1 MTQPHLLS
9 ACAALLAMAACAP
22 APTPTATK
30 AAPALDGPRPNFVVI
45 VVDDMRFDEMGVAGH
60 PILET
65 PHIDALAAAGANF
78 TRAYHAVPLCSPNRA
93 SILTGQYP
101 STHGII
107 DNVSRSQTSHIL
119 QTFPRTLQADGYE
132 TGFLGKWHMGNDPT
146 QRPGFDEW
154 VSIPGQGRTHDP
166 ELFENGEISVVK
178 GYITDIFTDRA
189 VSFIER
195 ARDKPFCLYIG
206 HKAVHPDIQQLDDGS
221 VSKDSYLGFRPA
233 PRHLGKYDDKVF
245 PQRENVRQWPTE
257 LPGKPAVHRA
267 LERKHT
273 PLMREMFTDGSAFVD
288 TQETMR
294 RRAEMILSIDEG
306 LGRIVESLE
315 KTGALDNTVIIFTSD
330 NGYWY
335 DEHALTN
342 ERRLPYEE
350 SSRTPLIIRGP
361 GITNPGAE
369 IDKLVSSVDF
379 AATVLDM
386 AGAPIGEHLQ
396 GASLAPLLRG
406 QTEGWRDSVL
416 IEFYTYEFPMPWL
429 LDMDYRAIRTERYKY
444 IHWMRHPDENELYDL
459 EKDPYEL
466 TNLIDE
472 PTLDAVKA
480 ELRAELKVKILE
492 AMGLE

>member
-1 MTQPHLLS
+1 MPQSHLFP
-9 ACAALLAMAACAP
+9 ACAAIFLLAACSSP
-22 APTPTATK
+22 APGP
-30 AAPALDGPRPNFVVI
+30 APESAQQPEGPRPNFVVI

-65 PHIDALAAAGANF
+65 PNIDALAANGANF
-78 TRAYHAVPLCSPNRA
+78 TRAFHAVPLCSPNRA

-107 DNVSRSQTSHIL
+107 DNVTRSRTSHL
-119 QTFPRTLQADGYE
+119 LETFPRTLHENGYE

-146 QRPGFDEW
+146 PRPGFDEW

-166 ELFENGEISVVK
+166 ELFENGEINVVE

-189 VSFIER
+189 VGFIER
-195 ARDKPFCLYIG
+195 ERDKPFCLYIG

-233 PRHLGKYDDKVF
+233 PRHLGKYDDKEF
-245 PQRENVRQWPTE
+245 PQRENVRTWPTD

-267 LERKHT
+267 LERKHSDEI
-273 PLMREMFTDGSAFVD
+273 REMFADGSAFVD

-315 KTGALDNTVIIFTSD
+315 KTGELDNTVIIFTSD

-350 SSRTPLIIRGP
+350 SIRTPLVIRAP
-361 GITNPGAE
+361 GMAAPGKE
-369 IDKLVSSVDF
+369 MGELVSSVDL
-379 AATVLDM
+379 AATILDM
-386 AGAPIGEHLQ
+386 AGAPIGDHVQ

-406 QTEGWRDSVL
+406 QSADWRDSVL
-416 IEFYTYEFPMPWL
+416 VEFYTYELPMPWL
-429 LDMDYRAIRTERYKY
+429 LDMDYRAVRTKRYKY
-444 IHWMRHPDENELYDL
+444 IHWMRHPGENELYDL
-459 EKDPYEL
+459 DSDPYEL
-466 TNLIDE
+466 ENRINDPALAD
-472 PTLDAVKA
+472 VKA
-480 ELRAELKVKILE
+480 ELQAELKRLSLE
-492 AMGLE
+492 AMGLH